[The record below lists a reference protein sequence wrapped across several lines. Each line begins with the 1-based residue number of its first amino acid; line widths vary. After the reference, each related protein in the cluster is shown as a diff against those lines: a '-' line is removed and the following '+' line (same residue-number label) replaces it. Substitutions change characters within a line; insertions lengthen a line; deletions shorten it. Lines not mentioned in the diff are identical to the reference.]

1 MKLNRLGF
9 GTKLL
14 IIIIVSVIIG
24 FIINFAMVRNQ
35 IKSDYMHGIIEKANS
50 IAAITENIR
59 TSTSKFWEQDLL
71 DKKRLFAQTREKMAA
86 ATNDMER
93 LEIAQTLDIYQTI
106 PIVRSWIAAEEKAKE
121 LEYRFK
127 VISRKPRNP
136 RNLAKGIEV
145 EMLNK
150 MEKDNL
156 KSYYI
161 IDEQENAVR
170 YIRQLKIEKSCMVC
184 HGSVADYPEG
194 GGKDILGFTMENMQ
208 IGQVRAGFQFL
219 FPLEKMQSELQKVL
233 ITNFILGSVVITVLI
248 ILTMLSVNRLA
259 IRPIRYIRE
268 NMKKIEEGDLRVSL
282 EVKNYDDIGQTMD
295 SMNNMTTKLKEA
307 VANILQI
314 AMGVY
319 NSSHELSANAQT
331 ISQGATEQAASTEE
345 ITASLSEINT
355 SIDQNTEN
363 ARQTEEIAKQV
374 SSKASESSSQVIQAV
389 DALKNIIEKIR
400 IIEEISSKTN
410 LLSLN
415 AAIEAARA
423 GEQGKGFAV
432 VAGEVRKLAEQSQGA
447 SQEIN
452 DLSSS
457 SISIAENSGAMI
469 RDLVGEIQQTSILVQ
484 EITKV
489 SREQSTGIS
498 QLNSAMR
505 QLDSVVQQNA
515 SAAEETA
522 ATSEELSALA
532 EKLQENV
539 KFFRI

>member
-363 ARQTEEIAKQV
+363 AKQTEEIAKQV

-452 DLSSS
+452 DLSSG